1 LDLEQALIAHI
12 QKLIVIAILSIQR
25 QQSAQSLS
33 APLFLEMFFITAGTT
48 VIAGDI
54 PRMYTVLL

>member
-1 LDLEQALIAHI
+1 MAHI

-25 QQSAQSLS
+25 QLSAQSLS